1 MFLEKC
7 HDLINGHLH
16 WCCFGQGGGLRRWFE
31 SSDPFPGT
39 TTCLLTGAPIICYSE
54 TLGALV
60 RLFRYLRN
68 DAWPVAWSVLFMLI
82 GTGVNLVQPK
92 IVERAVDFGITQ
104 GELRSVVIA
113 ALALLGAA
121 ILSGGLH
128 MASGVL
134 LVRAGQGMGYQLR
147 NDLFAKIMSFS
158 FGNLDRWRTGELLVR
173 ANSDVNTVRR
183 FVRLGL
189 LMMLQSILMLTGSL
203 IVMYRTNAQLSVVML
218 IILPGT
224 LLLFFALAIFIRP
237 MIMKSRTHLD
247 GINNALQEN
256 LAGAKVV
263 RAFARQAYEEER
275 FGVRNRDFLKL
286 SLRVGYTI
294 ALAFPL
300 LFFLGQLAVVLVSWL
315 GGTAVIENT
324 LNPVAGGLSL
334 GQLVAFNEY
343 ALLSMW
349 PIISLGMTLQFLTMA
364 SASAVRIEELRNE
377 QPDITDSESA
387 RVVERFRG
395 EITFR
400 DVSFAYG
407 GGENAVEGVS
417 LTVHAGEKL
426 GVLGRTGA
434 GKSSLAALIPRYYD
448 VTSGAM
454 LIDGMNVREIALD
467 SLRSRITVALQ
478 ETVLMAGT
486 ILDNVAYAYRRGTAA
501 GDAASAADA
510 VVVPTAAVLRAAEI
524 ACAREFIEEKEH
536 GWNEPVGE
544 RGAGLSGGQR
554 QRIAIA
560 RALLS
565 DPDILILDDVTSSV
579 DAQTEKSIVSNLY
592 AALKEE
598 TVIIISQKINT
609 VMLADRII
617 VMENGRIIGEGSH
630 DELVKTNQTYR
641 DIYNTQS
648 AEIRA

>member
-1 MFLEKC
+1 
-7 HDLINGHLH
+7 
-16 WCCFGQGGGLRRWFE
+16 
-31 SSDPFPGT
+31 
-39 TTCLLTGAPIICYSE
+39 LLTGAPIICYSE

-104 GELRSVVIA
+104 GELRSVVIS

-183 FVRLGL
+183 FVRLGM

-224 LLLFFALAIFIRP
+224 LLLFFGLAIFIRP
-237 MIMKSRTHLD
+237 MIMRVRIHLD
-247 GINNALQEN
+247 GLNNALQEN

-294 ALAFPL
+294 ALAFPF

-343 ALLSMW
+343 ALMSMW

-364 SASAVRIEELRNE
+364 SASAVRIEELLNE

-387 RVVERFRG
+387 RVVESFRG

-407 GGENAVEGVS
+407 GGENAVDGVS

-448 VTSGAM
+448 VTSGAV
-454 LIDGMNVREIALD
+454 LIDGMNIREIALD
-467 SLRSRITVALQ
+467 SLRDRITVALQ

-486 ILDNVAYAYRRGTAA
+486 ILDNVAYAYRQSTAV
-501 GDAASAADA
+501 GDAPSAVGDA
-510 VVVPTAAVLRAAEI
+510 PSAPAVPTAAVLRAAEI
-524 ACAREFIEEKEH
+524 ACAREFIEEKDN

-544 RGAGLSGGQR
+544 QGAGLSGGQR

-565 DPDILILDDVTSSV
+565 EPDILILDDITSSV

-592 AALKEE
+592 AALREE
-598 TVIIISQKINT
+598 TVIIISQRINT

-617 VMENGRIIGEGSH
+617 VMENGRTIGEGSH
-630 DELVKTNQTYR
+630 EELVKTNQTYR
-641 DIYNTQS
+641 DIYKTQS